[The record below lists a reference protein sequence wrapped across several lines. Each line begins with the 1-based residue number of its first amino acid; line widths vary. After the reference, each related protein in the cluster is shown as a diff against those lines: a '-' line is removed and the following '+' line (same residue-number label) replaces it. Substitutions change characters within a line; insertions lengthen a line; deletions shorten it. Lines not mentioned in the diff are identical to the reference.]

1 MVASQMETK
10 VRAQKIIETLAEEY
24 RRAST
29 ALRFKTPLEMLVA
42 TVLSAQSTDK
52 TINQLTETLFKK
64 YRKPE
69 DYANAD
75 LHKLEGEIK
84 SAGLYRNK
92 AKYLKGIGEKLIEE
106 FGSKVPTTMD
116 DLTQLPG
123 VARKTANVVLWNAF
137 RVIEGIAVDTHVR
150 RLAQRLGLTET
161 KDPDKIEKDL
171 MEIISRDKWPNI
183 TNLLISHGRRVCTA
197 RKPKCQECVL
207 YKLCPSASAF

>member
-1 MVASQMETK
+1 METK
-10 VRAQKIIETLAEEY
+10 VRAQKIIELLAEEY
-24 RRAST
+24 PRAST
-29 ALRFKTPLEMLVA
+29 ALHFRNPLEILVA

-52 TINQLTETLFKK
+52 TINQVTETLFKK

-84 SAGLYRNK
+84 SAGFYRNK
-92 AKYLKGIGEKLIEE
+92 AKYLKGIGEKLIGE

-116 DLTQLPG
+116 ELTRLPG

-150 RLAQRLGLTET
+150 RLAQRLGLSEN
-161 KDPDKIEKDL
+161 KDPNKIEKDL
-171 MEIISRDKWPNI
+171 MEIIPRDKWPHI
-183 TNLLISHGRRVCTA
+183 TNLLISHGRRICTA
-197 RKPKCQECVL
+197 RKPRCQQCIL
-207 YKLCPSASAF
+207 WKLCPSASVF